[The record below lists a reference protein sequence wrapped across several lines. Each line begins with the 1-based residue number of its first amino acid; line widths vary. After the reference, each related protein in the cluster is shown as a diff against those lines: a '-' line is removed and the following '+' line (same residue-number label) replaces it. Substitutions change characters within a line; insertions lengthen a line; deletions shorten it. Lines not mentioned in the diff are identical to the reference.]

1 MANAPIINRP
11 RFRISRYSFL
21 TPPSQQNAAMGQ
33 GIDLNANAIRQNTA
47 AIQTINASL
56 ANIGGQIALL
66 NKTLVDISTQV
77 RGSALLD
84 QIREQEK
91 QKRERILAEQAVR
104 DNKES
109 GIERKVQSA
118 LAKPLQKVGQK
129 AQGVLAR
136 LGRFFTILLAGF
148 LGGQTLKFIGGLI
161 TGNKNALTEVRDT
174 LLKNLKFIIPIFLAL
189 TGTLGIITRSLVR
202 LGFRIA
208 GSAFRNLLMR
218 PISYLLRMSSL
229 AAGSLLNSARNRL
242 PGRTPAPPGPAPS
255 NQGRNPGRGGRQSTG
270 LGASIGGYIGLLLSD
285 RSPIYNPQTQM
296 GQAGQFIGSI
306 LPLVSQLVPQLRLA
320 RFGIQ
325 GLRAATI
332 MMGSTY
338 LSTQTG
344 GVVGDLIQNR
354 GNLAS
359 TTQLQ
364 LQEQQDN
371 LNINLIPTTTG
382 GSQETGAVGGNA
394 NDIPL
399 INTTNRDN
407 FYLMYSM
414 IQYNIQP
421 S

>member
-47 AIQTINASL
+47 AIQTINGSL

-118 LAKPLQKVGQK
+118 LAKPLQKIGQK

-161 TGNKNALTEVRDT
+161 TGNKNALIEVRDT
-174 LLKNLKFIIPIFLAL
+174 LLRNLKFIIPIFLTL

-218 PISYLLRMSSL
+218 PITYLLRMAG
-229 AAGSLLNSARNRL
+229 AAATSLLNGVRNTPL
-242 PGRTPAPPGPAPS
+242 PGRNQPGRTQPGG
-255 NQGRNPGRGGRQSTG
+255 NQGGRNQGGRNQGGRRSGGGGGGLFGGLLTAVLGSTLPGYQAQGG
-270 LGASIGGYIGLLLSD
+270 LGQIINSAIADPITGTIISAMIPGGLLVRTILGTAVATGQVGRVADIITGAGSD
-285 RSPIYNPQTQM
+285 
-296 GQAGQFIGSI
+296 
-306 LPLVSQLVPQLRLA
+306 
-320 RFGIQ
+320 
-325 GLRAATI
+325 AT
-332 MMGSTY
+332 
-338 LSTQTG
+338 
-344 GVVGDLIQNR
+344 N
-354 GNLAS
+354 
-359 TTQLQ
+359 TQLQ

-371 LNINLIPTTTG
+371 ININLIPTTTG
-382 GSQETGAVGGNA
+382 GSQEIGAVDGNA

-421 S
+421 A

>member
-47 AIQTINASL
+47 AIQTINGSL

-118 LAKPLQKVGQK
+118 LAKPLQKIGQK
-129 AQGVLAR
+129 AQGVLGR

-148 LGGQTLKFIGGLI
+148 LGGQALKFIGGLI
-161 TGNKNALTEVRDT
+161 TGNENALKEVRDT
-174 LLKNLKFIIPIFLAL
+174 LLRNLKFIIPIFLTL

-229 AAGSLLNSARNRL
+229 AAGNLLNNARNRL
-242 PGRTPAPPGPAPS
+242 PGPAGNNRPPGPAPT
-255 NQGRNPGRGGRQSTG
+255 NQGGNQGNTGRQRTG
-270 LGASIGGYIGLLLSD
+270 AASFFGYNLGAFASDNFSIYK
-285 RSPIYNPQTQM
+285 PQTEM
-296 GQAGQFIGSI
+296 GQAGQFVGGV
-306 LPLVSQLVPQLRLA
+306 LPIVASFIPGLRLA
-320 RFGIQ
+320 NL
-325 GLRAATI
+325 GLRATAAI
-332 MMGSTY
+332 TY
-338 LSTQTG
+338 GLMQGG
-344 GVVGDLIQNR
+344 GVVGDLIQNQ
-354 GNLAS
+354 GQLA
-359 TTQLQ
+359 TGTQLQ

-371 LNINLIPTTTG
+371 VNINLIPTTTG
-382 GSQETGAVGGNA
+382 GSQEIGAVDGNA

>member
-21 TPPSQQNAAMGQ
+21 TPPSQQNAAVGQ

-91 QKRERILAEQAVR
+91 QKRDRILAEQAVR
-104 DNKES
+104 DNKEG

-148 LGGQTLKFIGGLI
+148 LGGQALKFIGGLI
-161 TGNKNALTEVRDT
+161 TGNKNALMEVRDT
-174 LLKNLKFIIPIFLAL
+174 LLRNLKFIIPIFLAL

-242 PGRTPAPPGPAPS
+242 PGPAGNNRPPGPAPS
-255 NQGRNPGRGGRQSTG
+255 NQGRTQGNTGRQRTG
-270 LGASIGGYIGLLLSD
+270 AGSFFGYNLGAFASDNFSIYK
-285 RSPIYNPQTQM
+285 PQTEM
-296 GQAGQFIGSI
+296 GQAGQFIGGA
-306 LPLVSQLVPQLRLA
+306 LPIVASFIPGLRLA
-320 RFGIQ
+320 NL
-325 GLRAATI
+325 GLRATAAI
-332 MMGSTY
+332 TY
-338 LSTQTG
+338 GLMQG
-344 GVVGDLIQNR
+344 GGLVGDLIQTE

-359 TTQLQ
+359 TTQLR

-371 LNINLIPTTTG
+371 VNINLIPANTG
-382 GSQETGAVGGNA
+382 GSQEIGAVDGVA

-399 INTTNRDN
+399 FNTTNSDN

-421 S
+421 N

>member
-56 ANIGGQIALL
+56 SNIGGQIALL

-118 LAKPLQKVGQK
+118 LAKPLQKIGQK
-129 AQGVLAR
+129 AQGVLGR

-148 LGGQTLKFIGGLI
+148 LGGQALKFIGGLI
-161 TGNKNALTEVRDT
+161 TGNENALKEVRDT
-174 LLKNLKFIIPIFLAL
+174 LLRNLKFIIPIFLTL

-218 PISYLLRMSSL
+218 PISYLLRL
-229 AAGSLLNSARNRL
+229 AGAAATSLLNGVRNTPL
-242 PGRTPAPPGPAPS
+242 PGRNQPGRTQPGRTQPGG
-255 NQGRNPGRGGRQSTG
+255 NQGGRNPGRRSGGGGLFGAIITGVLGSTLPGYQAQGG
-270 LGASIGGYIGLLLSD
+270 LGQIINSAIADPITGTILSTMIPGGLLVRTILGTA
-285 RSPIYNPQTQM
+285 IAT
-296 GQAGQFIGSI
+296 GQAGRVADMITGAGSD
-306 LPLVSQLVPQLRLA
+306 
-320 RFGIQ
+320 
-325 GLRAATI
+325 AT
-332 MMGSTY
+332 
-338 LSTQTG
+338 
-344 GVVGDLIQNR
+344 N
-354 GNLAS
+354 
-359 TTQLQ
+359 TQLQ

-371 LNINLIPTTTG
+371 ININLIPTTTG
-382 GSQETGAVGGNA
+382 GSQEIGAVDGNA

>member
-1 MANAPIINRP
+1 MSNAPIINRP

-47 AIQTINASL
+47 AIQTINGSL

-118 LAKPLQKVGQK
+118 LAKPLQKIGQK

-161 TGNKNALTEVRDT
+161 TGNKNALIEVRDT
-174 LLKNLKFIIPIFLAL
+174 LLKNLKFIIPIFLTL

-218 PISYLLRMSSL
+218 PITYLLRL
-229 AAGSLLNSARNRL
+229 AGAAATSLLNGVRNTPL
-242 PGRTPAPPGPAPS
+242 PGRNQPGRNQPGRTQPGG
-255 NQGRNPGRGGRQSTG
+255 NQGGRRRRSGGGG
-270 LGASIGGYIGLLLSD
+270 LFGGLLTAVL
-285 RSPIYNPQTQM
+285 
-296 GQAGQFIGSI
+296 
-306 LPLVSQLVPQLRLA
+306 
-320 RFGIQ
+320 
-325 GLRAATI
+325 
-332 MMGSTY
+332 GSTLPGY
-338 LSTQTG
+338 QAQGSLGQIINQAVADPIMGTIISTMIPGGLLVRTILGTAVATG
-344 GVVGDLIQNR
+344 QVGKVADMITGAGSDATN
-354 GNLAS
+354 
-359 TTQLQ
+359 TQLQ

-371 LNINLIPTTTG
+371 ININLIPTTTG
-382 GSQETGAVGGNA
+382 GSQEIGAVDGNA

>member
-21 TPPSQQNAAMGQ
+21 TPPSQQNAAVGQ

-47 AIQTINASL
+47 AIQTINGSL

-91 QKRERILAEQAVR
+91 QKRERILAEKAVR

-118 LAKPLQKVGQK
+118 LAKPLQKIGQK

-161 TGNKNALTEVRDT
+161 TGNKNALIEVRDT

-218 PISYLLRMSSL
+218 PITYLLRMAG
-229 AAGSLLNSARNRL
+229 AAATSLLNGVRNTPL
-242 PGRTPAPPGPAPS
+242 PPGRTPPGRTPPGRTPPGRTPPRGGGMGGFLSGVLAYFAGESLYNLRLGNPNVGYQASTPLGQALDQLAPIGIGLAS
-255 NQGRNPGRGGRQSTG
+255 FFAQRNPLVAT
-270 LGASIGGYIGLLLSD
+270 ASIVGLALGG
-285 RSPIYNPQTQM
+285 
-296 GQAGQFIGSI
+296 
-306 LPLVSQLVPQLRLA
+306 
-320 RFGIQ
+320 
-325 GLRAATI
+325 
-332 MMGSTY
+332 
-338 LSTQTG
+338 G
-344 GVVGDLIQNR
+344 GKVGDLIQ
-354 GNLAS
+354 GQGQSA
-359 TTQLQ
+359 TQTQLQ

-371 LNINLIPTTTG
+371 VNINLIPTTTG
-382 GSQETGAVGGNA
+382 GSQEIGAVDGNA

-421 S
+421 A

>member
-47 AIQTINASL
+47 AIQTINGSL

-118 LAKPLQKVGQK
+118 LAKPLQKIGQK
-129 AQGVLAR
+129 AQGVLGR

-148 LGGQTLKFIGGLI
+148 LGGQALKFIGGLI
-161 TGNKNALTEVRDT
+161 TGNENALKEVRDT
-174 LLKNLKFIIPIFLAL
+174 LLRNLKFIIPIFLTL

-218 PISYLLRMSSL
+218 PISYLLRMSSI
-229 AAGSLLNSARNRL
+229 AAGNLLNNARNRL
-242 PGRTPAPPGPAPS
+242 PGPAGNNRPPGPAPG
-255 NQGRNPGRGGRQSTG
+255 NQGRTQGNTSRQRTG
-270 LGASIGGYIGLLLSD
+270 AGSFFGYNLGAFASDNFSIYK
-285 RSPIYNPQTQM
+285 PQTEM
-296 GQAGQFIGSI
+296 GQAGQFIGGV
-306 LPLVSQLVPQLRLA
+306 LPIVASFIPGLRLA
-320 RFGIQ
+320 NL
-325 GLRAATI
+325 GLRATAAI
-332 MMGSTY
+332 TY
-338 LSTQTG
+338 GLMQGG
-344 GVVGDLIQNR
+344 GVVGDLIQNQ
-354 GNLAS
+354 GQLA
-359 TTQLQ
+359 TGTQLQ

-382 GSQETGAVGGNA
+382 GSQEIGAVDGNA

>member
-47 AIQTINASL
+47 AIQTINGSL

-118 LAKPLQKVGQK
+118 LAKPLQKIGQK
-129 AQGVLAR
+129 AQGVLGR

-161 TGNKNALTEVRDT
+161 TGNENALKEVRDT
-174 LLKNLKFIIPIFLAL
+174 LLRNLKFIIPIFLTL

-218 PISYLLRMSSL
+218 PISYLLRMAG
-229 AAGSLLNSARNRL
+229 AAATSLLNGVRNTPL
-242 PGRTPAPPGPAPS
+242 PGRNQPGRTQPGG
-255 NQGRNPGRGGRQSTG
+255 NQGGRNQGGRNQGGRRSGGGGGGLFGGLLTAVLGSTLPGYQAQGG
-270 LGASIGGYIGLLLSD
+270 LGQIINSAIADPITGTIISAMIPGGLLVRTILGTAVATGQVGRVADIITGAGSD
-285 RSPIYNPQTQM
+285 
-296 GQAGQFIGSI
+296 
-306 LPLVSQLVPQLRLA
+306 
-320 RFGIQ
+320 
-325 GLRAATI
+325 AT
-332 MMGSTY
+332 
-338 LSTQTG
+338 
-344 GVVGDLIQNR
+344 N
-354 GNLAS
+354 
-359 TTQLQ
+359 TQLQ

-371 LNINLIPTTTG
+371 ININLIPTTTG
-382 GSQETGAVGGNA
+382 GSQEIGAVDGNA

>member
-21 TPPSQQNAAMGQ
+21 TPPSQQNAAVGQ

-56 ANIGGQIALL
+56 ANIGGQIVLL

-118 LAKPLQKVGQK
+118 LAKPLQKIGQK
-129 AQGVLAR
+129 AQGVLQR
-136 LGRFFTILLAGF
+136 LGSFFTILLAGF

-161 TGNKNALTEVRDT
+161 TGNKNALIEVRDT

-218 PISYLLRMSSL
+218 PI
-229 AAGSLLNSARNRL
+229 
-242 PGRTPAPPGPAPS
+242 
-255 NQGRNPGRGGRQSTG
+255 
-270 LGASIGGYIGLLLSD
+270 
-285 RSPIYNPQTQM
+285 
-296 GQAGQFIGSI
+296 
-306 LPLVSQLVPQLRLA
+306 
-320 RFGIQ
+320 
-325 GLRAATI
+325 
-332 MMGSTY
+332 TY
-338 LSTQTG
+338 LS
-344 GVVGDLIQNR
+344 LIH
-354 GNLAS
+354 
-359 TTQLQ
+359 
-364 LQEQQDN
+364 
-371 LNINLIPTTTG
+371 I
-382 GSQETGAVGGNA
+382 
-394 NDIPL
+394 
-399 INTTNRDN
+399 
-407 FYLMYSM
+407 
-414 IQYNIQP
+414 
-421 S
+421 

>member
-47 AIQTINASL
+47 AIQTINGSL

-118 LAKPLQKVGQK
+118 LAKPLQKIGQK
-129 AQGVLAR
+129 AQGVLGR

-218 PISYLLRMSSL
+218 PISYLLRMAGV
-229 AAGSLLNSARNRL
+229 AATNLLNGVRNTPL
-242 PGRTPAPPGPAPS
+242 PPGRTPPGRTPPGRTPPGRTPPRGGGMGGFFSGVLAYLAGESLYNLRLGNPNVGYQASTPLGQALDQLAPIGIGLAS
-255 NQGRNPGRGGRQSTG
+255 FFAQRNPLVAT
-270 LGASIGGYIGLLLSD
+270 ASIVGLALGG
-285 RSPIYNPQTQM
+285 
-296 GQAGQFIGSI
+296 
-306 LPLVSQLVPQLRLA
+306 
-320 RFGIQ
+320 
-325 GLRAATI
+325 
-332 MMGSTY
+332 
-338 LSTQTG
+338 G
-344 GVVGDLIQNR
+344 GKVGDLIQ
-354 GNLAS
+354 GEGQAA
-359 TTQLQ
+359 TQTQLQ

-371 LNINLIPTTTG
+371 LNINLIPATTG
-382 GSQETGAVGGNA
+382 GSQEIGAVDGNA

>member
-47 AIQTINASL
+47 AIQTINGSL

-118 LAKPLQKVGQK
+118 LAKPLQKIGQK
-129 AQGVLAR
+129 AQGVLGR

-161 TGNKNALTEVRDT
+161 TGNENALKEVRDT
-174 LLKNLKFIIPIFLAL
+174 LLRNLKFIIPIFLTL

-218 PISYLLRMSSL
+218 PISYLLRMAG
-229 AAGSLLNSARNRL
+229 AAATSLLNGVRNTPL
-242 PGRTPAPPGPAPS
+242 PGRNQPGRTQPGG
-255 NQGRNPGRGGRQSTG
+255 NQGGRNQGGRNQGGRRSGGGGGGLFGGLLTAVLGSTLPGYQAQGG
-270 LGASIGGYIGLLLSD
+270 LGQIINSAIADPITGTIISAMIPGGLLVRTILGTAVATGQVGRVADIITGAGSD
-285 RSPIYNPQTQM
+285 
-296 GQAGQFIGSI
+296 
-306 LPLVSQLVPQLRLA
+306 
-320 RFGIQ
+320 
-325 GLRAATI
+325 AT
-332 MMGSTY
+332 
-338 LSTQTG
+338 
-344 GVVGDLIQNR
+344 N
-354 GNLAS
+354 
-359 TTQLQ
+359 TQLQ

-371 LNINLIPTTTG
+371 ININLIPTTTG
-382 GSQETGAVGGNA
+382 GSQEIGAVDGNA

-421 S
+421 A

>member
-47 AIQTINASL
+47 AIQTINGSL

-91 QKRERILAEQAVR
+91 QKRDRILAEQAVR
-104 DNKES
+104 DNKEG

-148 LGGQTLKFIGGLI
+148 LGGQALKFIGGLI

-174 LLKNLKFIIPIFLAL
+174 LLRNLKFIIPIFLAL

-242 PGRTPAPPGPAPS
+242 PGRIPAPPGGAPS
-255 NQGRNPGRGGRQSTG
+255 NQGRNPGRGGRVRTGAGSFFGYNLGLIGSEVAPIYRPQTDSGFVGQLLGGLVPFAATALFPPLRALKLGTLGSIG
-270 LGASIGGYIGLLLSD
+270 LGYV
-285 RSPIYNPQTQM
+285 
-296 GQAGQFIGSI
+296 
-306 LPLVSQLVPQLRLA
+306 VSQA
-320 RFGIQ
+320 
-325 GLRAATI
+325 
-332 MMGSTY
+332 
-338 LSTQTG
+338 G
-344 GVVGDLIQNR
+344 GVVGDLIQTQ

-371 LNINLIPTTTG
+371 VNINLIPANTG
-382 GSQETGAVGGNA
+382 GSQEIGAVDGVA

-399 INTTNRDN
+399 FNTTNSDN

-421 S
+421 N

>member
-21 TPPSQQNAAMGQ
+21 TPPSQQNAAVGQ

-47 AIQTINASL
+47 AIQTINGSL

-118 LAKPLQKVGQK
+118 LAKPLQKIGQK
-129 AQGVLAR
+129 AQGVLGR

-161 TGNKNALTEVRDT
+161 TGNENALKEVRDT
-174 LLKNLKFIIPIFLAL
+174 LLRNLKFIIPIFLTL

-218 PISYLLRMSSL
+218 PITYLLRL
-229 AAGSLLNSARNRL
+229 AGAAATSLLNGVRNTPL
-242 PGRTPAPPGPAPS
+242 PGRNQPGRNQPGRTQPGG
-255 NQGRNPGRGGRQSTG
+255 NQGGRRRSGGGGLFGGLLTTVLGSTLPGYEAQGSLGQIINQAVADPITGTIISMMIPGGLLVRTIFGTAISTG
-270 LGASIGGYIGLLLSD
+270 QVGRVADMITGAGSD
-285 RSPIYNPQTQM
+285 
-296 GQAGQFIGSI
+296 
-306 LPLVSQLVPQLRLA
+306 
-320 RFGIQ
+320 
-325 GLRAATI
+325 AT
-332 MMGSTY
+332 
-338 LSTQTG
+338 
-344 GVVGDLIQNR
+344 N
-354 GNLAS
+354 
-359 TTQLQ
+359 TQLQ

-371 LNINLIPTTTG
+371 ININLIPTTTG
-382 GSQETGAVGGNA
+382 GSQEIGAVDGNA

>member
-21 TPPSQQNAAMGQ
+21 TPPSQQNAAVGQ

-47 AIQTINASL
+47 AIQTINGSL

-118 LAKPLQKVGQK
+118 LAKPLQKIGQK

-161 TGNKNALTEVRDT
+161 TGNKNALIEVRDT
-174 LLKNLKFIIPIFLAL
+174 LLKNLKFIIPIFLTL

-218 PISYLLRMSSL
+218 PITYLLRL
-229 AAGSLLNSARNRL
+229 AGAAATSLLNGVRNTPL
-242 PGRTPAPPGPAPS
+242 PGR
-255 NQGRNPGRGGRQSTG
+255 NQGGRNQGGRNQGGRRSGGGGLFGGLLTAVLGSTLPGYQAQGG
-270 LGASIGGYIGLLLSD
+270 LGQIINQAVADPITGTLISFLIPGGNVVRTIIG
-285 RSPIYNPQTQM
+285 TAVAT
-296 GQAGQFIGSI
+296 GQAGRVADIITGAGSD
-306 LPLVSQLVPQLRLA
+306 
-320 RFGIQ
+320 
-325 GLRAATI
+325 AT
-332 MMGSTY
+332 
-338 LSTQTG
+338 
-344 GVVGDLIQNR
+344 N
-354 GNLAS
+354 
-359 TTQLQ
+359 TQLE

-371 LNINLIPTTTG
+371 VNINLIPTTTG
-382 GSQETGAVGGNA
+382 GSQEIGAVDGNA

-421 S
+421 A

>member
-47 AIQTINASL
+47 AIQTINGSL

-148 LGGQTLKFIGGLI
+148 LGGQALKFIGGLI

-174 LLKNLKFIIPIFLAL
+174 LLRNLKFIIPIFLAL

-242 PGRTPAPPGPAPS
+242 PGRTPAPPGPAP
-255 NQGRNPGRGGRQSTG
+255 NNRGRTQGNTGRQRTG
-270 LGASIGGYIGLLLSD
+270 AASFFGYNLGALASNNLS
-285 RSPIYNPQTQM
+285 IYNPQTEM
-296 GQAGQFIGSI
+296 GSAGQFIGGAALPI
-306 LPLVSQLVPQLRLA
+306 LGALFPKFRLA
-320 RFGIQ
+320 NM
-325 GLRAATI
+325 GLRATALI
-332 MMGSTY
+332 TY
-338 LSTQTG
+338 GLMQG
-344 GVVGDLIQNR
+344 GGLVGDLIQTQ

-371 LNINLIPTTTG
+371 VNINLIPANSG
-382 GSQETGAVGGNA
+382 GSQEIGVVDGVA

-399 INTTNRDN
+399 FNTTNSDN

-421 S
+421 N

>member
-56 ANIGGQIALL
+56 SNIGGQILLL

-148 LGGQTLKFIGGLI
+148 LGGQALKFIGGLI

-218 PISYLLRMSSL
+218 PISFLLRMSSL
-229 AAGSLLNSARNRL
+229 AAGSLLNSVRNRL

-255 NQGRNPGRGGRQSTG
+255 NQGRNPGRGGRLRTG
-270 LGASIGGYIGLLLSD
+270 LGSFFGYNLGALASNNFS
-285 RSPIYNPQTQM
+285 IYNPQTEM
-296 GQAGQFIGSI
+296 GSAGQFIGGAALPI
-306 LPLVSQLVPQLRLA
+306 LGALFPKFRLA
-320 RFGIQ
+320 NM
-325 GLRAATI
+325 GLRATAAI
-332 MMGSTY
+332 TY
-338 LSTQTG
+338 GLMQG
-344 GVVGDLIQNR
+344 GGLVGDLIQTQ

-371 LNINLIPTTTG
+371 VNINLIPANTG
-382 GSQETGAVGGNA
+382 GSQEIGVVDGVA

-399 INTTNRDN
+399 FNTTNSDN

-421 S
+421 N

>member
-21 TPPSQQNAAMGQ
+21 TPPSQQNAAVGQ

-47 AIQTINASL
+47 AIQTINGSL

-118 LAKPLQKVGQK
+118 LAKPLQKIGQK
-129 AQGVLAR
+129 AQGVLGR

-148 LGGQTLKFIGGLI
+148 LGGQALKFIGGLI
-161 TGNKNALTEVRDT
+161 TGNENALKEVRDT
-174 LLKNLKFIIPIFLAL
+174 LLRNLKFIIPIFLTL

-229 AAGSLLNSARNRL
+229 AAGNLLNNARNN
-242 PGRTPAPPGPAPS
+242 S
-255 NQGRNPGRGGRQSTG
+255 
-270 LGASIGGYIGLLLSD
+270 
-285 RSPIYNPQTQM
+285 
-296 GQAGQFIGSI
+296 
-306 LPLVSQLVPQLRLA
+306 
-320 RFGIQ
+320 
-325 GLRAATI
+325 
-332 MMGSTY
+332 
-338 LSTQTG
+338 
-344 GVVGDLIQNR
+344 LI
-354 GNLAS
+354 
-359 TTQLQ
+359 
-364 LQEQQDN
+364 
-371 LNINLIPTTTG
+371 
-382 GSQETGAVGGNA
+382 
-394 NDIPL
+394 
-399 INTTNRDN
+399 
-407 FYLMYSM
+407 
-414 IQYNIQP
+414 
-421 S
+421 

>member
-21 TPPSQQNAAMGQ
+21 TPPSQQNAAVGQ

-56 ANIGGQIALL
+56 ANIGGQIVLL

-118 LAKPLQKVGQK
+118 LAKPLQKIGQK
-129 AQGVLAR
+129 AQGVLGR

-148 LGGQTLKFIGGLI
+148 LGGQALKFIGGLI
-161 TGNKNALTEVRDT
+161 TGNENALKEVRDT
-174 LLKNLKFIIPIFLAL
+174 LLRNLKFIIPIFLTL

-229 AAGSLLNSARNRL
+229 AAGNLLNNARNRL
-242 PGRTPAPPGPAPS
+242 PGPAGNRPPGPAPS

-270 LGASIGGYIGLLLSD
+270 IASLIGGYVGLLFSD
-285 RSPIYNPQTQM
+285 TNPIYTPQTD
-296 GQAGQFIGSI
+296 IGSSGA
-306 LPLVSQLVPQLRLA
+306 VYWRHLA
-320 RFGIQ
+320 YTCFFHSRTKICKY
-325 GLRAATI
+325 
-332 MMGSTY
+332 GSSWFNY
-338 LSTQTG
+338 HG
-344 GVVGDLIQNR
+344 C
-354 GNLAS
+354 
-359 TTQLQ
+359 
-364 LQEQQDN
+364 
-371 LNINLIPTTTG
+371 INL
-382 GSQETGAVGGNA
+382 SS
-394 NDIPL
+394 
-399 INTTNRDN
+399 NTSWW
-407 FYLMYSM
+407 YCW
-414 IQYNIQP
+414 
-421 S
+421 

>member
-47 AIQTINASL
+47 AIQTINGSL

-118 LAKPLQKVGQK
+118 LAKPLQKIGQK
-129 AQGVLAR
+129 AQGVLGR

-148 LGGQTLKFIGGLI
+148 LGGQALKFIGGLI

-174 LLKNLKFIIPIFLAL
+174 LLRNLKFIIPIFLTL

-218 PISYLLRMSSL
+218 PIAYLLRVSSL
-229 AAGSLLNSARNRL
+229 AAGSLLNSVRNRL
-242 PGRTPAPPGPAPS
+242 PGRTPAPPGPASS

-270 LGASIGGYIGLLLSD
+270 IGALIGGYVGLLLSD
-285 RSPIYNPQTQM
+285 RSPLYNPQTEM
-296 GQAGQFIGSI
+296 GQAGQFIGGI
-306 LPLVSQLVPQLRLA
+306 LPYLTQLVPQLRMA
-320 RFGIQ
+320 RFGIK
-325 GLRAATI
+325 GLRAFTYMA
-332 MMGSTY
+332 GLTY
-338 LSTQTG
+338 LSTQSG

-354 GNLAS
+354 GNLA
-359 TTQLQ
+359 TGTQLQ

-371 LNINLIPTTTG
+371 VNINLIPANTG
-382 GSQETGAVGGNA
+382 GSQEIGVVDGVA

-399 INTTNRDN
+399 FNTTNSDN

>member
-47 AIQTINASL
+47 AIQTINGSL

-118 LAKPLQKVGQK
+118 LAKPLQKIGQK

-161 TGNKNALTEVRDT
+161 TGNKNALIEVRDT
-174 LLKNLKFIIPIFLAL
+174 LLRNLKFIIPIFLTL

-218 PISYLLRMSSL
+218 PITYLLRMAG
-229 AAGSLLNSARNRL
+229 AAATSLLNGVRNTPL
-242 PGRTPAPPGPAPS
+242 PGRNQPGRNQPGRNQPGRTQPGG
-255 NQGRNPGRGGRQSTG
+255 NQGGRRSGGGGGGLFGGLLTAVLGSTLPGYQAQGG
-270 LGASIGGYIGLLLSD
+270 LGQIINSAIADPITGTIISSMIPGGLLVRTILGTAVATGQVGRVADIITGAGSD
-285 RSPIYNPQTQM
+285 
-296 GQAGQFIGSI
+296 
-306 LPLVSQLVPQLRLA
+306 
-320 RFGIQ
+320 
-325 GLRAATI
+325 AT
-332 MMGSTY
+332 
-338 LSTQTG
+338 
-344 GVVGDLIQNR
+344 N
-354 GNLAS
+354 
-359 TTQLQ
+359 TQLQ

-371 LNINLIPTTTG
+371 ININLIPTTTG
-382 GSQETGAVGGNA
+382 GSQEIGAVDGNA

-421 S
+421 A

>member
-47 AIQTINASL
+47 AIQTINGSL

-118 LAKPLQKVGQK
+118 LAKPLQKIGQK
-129 AQGVLAR
+129 AQGVLGR

-148 LGGQTLKFIGGLI
+148 LGGQALKFIGGLI
-161 TGNKNALTEVRDT
+161 TGNENALKEVRDT
-174 LLKNLKFIIPIFLAL
+174 LLRNLKFIIPIFLTL

-218 PISYLLRMSSL
+218 PISYLLRL
-229 AAGSLLNSARNRL
+229 AGAAATSLLNGVRNTPL
-242 PGRTPAPPGPAPS
+242 PGRNQPGRTQPGRTQPGG
-255 NQGRNPGRGGRQSTG
+255 NQGGRNPGRRSGGGGLFGAIITGVLGSTLPGYQAQGG
-270 LGASIGGYIGLLLSD
+270 LGQIINSAIADPITGTILSTMIPGGLLVRTILGTA
-285 RSPIYNPQTQM
+285 IAT
-296 GQAGQFIGSI
+296 GQAGRVADMITGAGSD
-306 LPLVSQLVPQLRLA
+306 
-320 RFGIQ
+320 
-325 GLRAATI
+325 AT
-332 MMGSTY
+332 
-338 LSTQTG
+338 
-344 GVVGDLIQNR
+344 N
-354 GNLAS
+354 
-359 TTQLQ
+359 TQLQ

-371 LNINLIPTTTG
+371 ININLIPTTTG
-382 GSQETGAVGGNA
+382 GSQEIGAVDGNA

>member
-47 AIQTINASL
+47 AIQTINGSL

-118 LAKPLQKVGQK
+118 LAKPLQKIGQK

-174 LLKNLKFIIPIFLAL
+174 LLKNLKFIIPIFLTL

-218 PISYLLRMSSL
+218 PITYLLRMAG
-229 AAGSLLNSARNRL
+229 AAATSLLNGVRNTPL
-242 PGRTPAPPGPAPS
+242 PPGRTPPGRTPPGRTPPGRTPPRGGGMGGFFSGILAYFAGESLYNLRLQNPNVGYQAS
-255 NQGRNPGRGGRQSTG
+255 TPFGQALDQLTPIGIGLASFFARRNPLVAT
-270 LGASIGGYIGLLLSD
+270 ASIVGLALGG
-285 RSPIYNPQTQM
+285 
-296 GQAGQFIGSI
+296 
-306 LPLVSQLVPQLRLA
+306 
-320 RFGIQ
+320 
-325 GLRAATI
+325 
-332 MMGSTY
+332 
-338 LSTQTG
+338 G
-344 GVVGDLIQNR
+344 GKVGDLIQ
-354 GNLAS
+354 GQGQSA
-359 TTQLQ
+359 TQTQLQ

-371 LNINLIPTTTG
+371 LNINLIPATTG
-382 GSQETGAVGGNA
+382 GSQEIGVVDGVA

-399 INTTNRDN
+399 FNTTNSDN

>member
-47 AIQTINASL
+47 AIQTINGSL

-118 LAKPLQKVGQK
+118 LAKPLQKIGQK
-129 AQGVLAR
+129 AQGVLGR

-161 TGNKNALTEVRDT
+161 TGNENALKEVRDT
-174 LLKNLKFIIPIFLAL
+174 LLRNLKFIIPIFLTL

-218 PISYLLRMSSL
+218 PITYLLRL
-229 AAGSLLNSARNRL
+229 AGAAATSLLNGVRNTPL
-242 PGRTPAPPGPAPS
+242 PGRNQPGRNQPGRTQPGG
-255 NQGRNPGRGGRQSTG
+255 NQGGRRRSGGGG
-270 LGASIGGYIGLLLSD
+270 LFGGLLTAVL
-285 RSPIYNPQTQM
+285 
-296 GQAGQFIGSI
+296 
-306 LPLVSQLVPQLRLA
+306 
-320 RFGIQ
+320 
-325 GLRAATI
+325 
-332 MMGSTY
+332 GSTLPGY
-338 LSTQTG
+338 QAQGSLGQIINQAVADPITGTIISTMIPGGLLVRTILGTAVATG
-344 GVVGDLIQNR
+344 QVGRVADMITGAGSDATN
-354 GNLAS
+354 
-359 TTQLQ
+359 TQLQ

-371 LNINLIPTTTG
+371 ININLIPTTTG
-382 GSQETGAVGGNA
+382 GSQEIGAVDGNA

-407 FYLMYSM
+407 FYLLYSM

>member
-56 ANIGGQIALL
+56 SNIGGQILLL

-91 QKRERILAEQAVR
+91 QKRDRILAEQAVR
-104 DNKES
+104 DNKEG

-255 NQGRNPGRGGRQSTG
+255 NQGRNPGRGGRVRTG
-270 LGASIGGYIGLLLSD
+270 AASFFGYNLGALASNNFS
-285 RSPIYNPQTQM
+285 IYNPQTEM
-296 GQAGQFIGSI
+296 GSAGQFIGGA
-306 LPLVSQLVPQLRLA
+306 LPIIAGGLGTIFPQLRIPSL
-320 RFGIQ
+320 
-325 GLRAATI
+325 GLRATAAI
-332 MMGSTY
+332 TY
-338 LSTQTG
+338 GLMQSG
-344 GVVGDLIQNR
+344 GLVGDLIQTQ

-359 TTQLQ
+359 ATQLQ

-371 LNINLIPTTTG
+371 VNINLIPANTG
-382 GSQETGAVGGNA
+382 GSQEIGAVDGVA

-399 INTTNRDN
+399 FNTTNSDN

-421 S
+421 A

>member
-118 LAKPLQKVGQK
+118 LAKPLQKIGQK

-161 TGNKNALTEVRDT
+161 TGNKNALIEVRDT
-174 LLKNLKFIIPIFLAL
+174 LLKNLKFIIPIFLTL

-218 PISYLLRMSSL
+218 PITYLLRL
-229 AAGSLLNSARNRL
+229 AGAAATSLLNGVRNTPL
-242 PGRTPAPPGPAPS
+242 PGR
-255 NQGRNPGRGGRQSTG
+255 NQGGRNQGGRNQGGRRSGGGGLFGGLLTAVLGSTLPGYQAQGG
-270 LGASIGGYIGLLLSD
+270 LGQIINQAVADPITGTLISFLIPGGNVVRTIIG
-285 RSPIYNPQTQM
+285 TAVAT
-296 GQAGQFIGSI
+296 GQAGRVADIITGAGSD
-306 LPLVSQLVPQLRLA
+306 
-320 RFGIQ
+320 
-325 GLRAATI
+325 AT
-332 MMGSTY
+332 
-338 LSTQTG
+338 
-344 GVVGDLIQNR
+344 N
-354 GNLAS
+354 
-359 TTQLQ
+359 TQLE

-371 LNINLIPTTTG
+371 VNINLIPTTTG
-382 GSQETGAVGGNA
+382 GSQEIGAVDGNA

-421 S
+421 A

>member
-47 AIQTINASL
+47 AIQTINGSL

-118 LAKPLQKVGQK
+118 LAKPLQKIGQK

-174 LLKNLKFIIPIFLAL
+174 LLKNLKFIIPIFLTL

-218 PISYLLRMSSL
+218 PITYLLRMAG
-229 AAGSLLNSARNRL
+229 AAATSLLNGVRNTPL
-242 PGRTPAPPGPAPS
+242 PGR
-255 NQGRNPGRGGRQSTG
+255 NQGGRNQGGRNQGGRNQGGRNQGGRRSGGGGLFGGLITAVLGSTLPGYQAQGG
-270 LGASIGGYIGLLLSD
+270 LGQIINQAVADPITGTLISFLIPGGNVVRTILGTAVATGQVGRVADIITGAGSD
-285 RSPIYNPQTQM
+285 
-296 GQAGQFIGSI
+296 
-306 LPLVSQLVPQLRLA
+306 
-320 RFGIQ
+320 
-325 GLRAATI
+325 AT
-332 MMGSTY
+332 
-338 LSTQTG
+338 
-344 GVVGDLIQNR
+344 N
-354 GNLAS
+354 
-359 TTQLQ
+359 TQLQ

-371 LNINLIPTTTG
+371 VNINLIPTTTG
-382 GSQETGAVGGNA
+382 GSQEIGAVDGNA

-421 S
+421 A

>member
-1 MANAPIINRP
+1 MSNAPIINRP

-47 AIQTINASL
+47 AIQTINGSL

-118 LAKPLQKVGQK
+118 LAKPLQKIGQK

-161 TGNKNALTEVRDT
+161 TGNKNALIEVRDT
-174 LLKNLKFIIPIFLAL
+174 LLKNLKFIIPIFLTL

-218 PISYLLRMSSL
+218 PITYLLRMAG
-229 AAGSLLNSARNRL
+229 AAATSLLNGVRNTPL
-242 PGRTPAPPGPAPS
+242 PGRNQPGRNQPGRTQPGG
-255 NQGRNPGRGGRQSTG
+255 NQGGRRRRSGGGG
-270 LGASIGGYIGLLLSD
+270 LFGGLLTAVL
-285 RSPIYNPQTQM
+285 
-296 GQAGQFIGSI
+296 
-306 LPLVSQLVPQLRLA
+306 
-320 RFGIQ
+320 
-325 GLRAATI
+325 
-332 MMGSTY
+332 GSTLPGY
-338 LSTQTG
+338 QAQGSLGQIINQAVADPIMGTIISTMIPGGLLVRTILGTAVATG
-344 GVVGDLIQNR
+344 QVGKVADMITGAGSDATN
-354 GNLAS
+354 
-359 TTQLQ
+359 TQLQ

-371 LNINLIPTTTG
+371 ININLIPTTTG
-382 GSQETGAVGGNA
+382 GSQEIGAVDGNA

>member
-47 AIQTINASL
+47 AIQTINGSL

-118 LAKPLQKVGQK
+118 LAKPLQKIGQK
-129 AQGVLAR
+129 AQGVLGR

-148 LGGQTLKFIGGLI
+148 LGGQALKFIGGLI
-161 TGNKNALTEVRDT
+161 TGNENALKEVRDT
-174 LLKNLKFIIPIFLAL
+174 LLRNLKFIIPIFLTL

-229 AAGSLLNSARNRL
+229 AAGNLLNNARNRL
-242 PGRTPAPPGPAPS
+242 PGPAGNNRPPGPAPG
-255 NQGRNPGRGGRQSTG
+255 NQGRTQGNTSRQRTG
-270 LGASIGGYIGLLLSD
+270 AGSFFGYNLGAFASDNFSIYK
-285 RSPIYNPQTQM
+285 PQTEM
-296 GQAGQFIGSI
+296 GQAGQFVGGV
-306 LPLVSQLVPQLRLA
+306 LPIVASFIPGLRLA
-320 RFGIQ
+320 NL
-325 GLRAATI
+325 GLRATAAI
-332 MMGSTY
+332 TY
-338 LSTQTG
+338 GLMQGG
-344 GVVGDLIQNR
+344 GVVGDLIQNQ
-354 GNLAS
+354 GQLA
-359 TTQLQ
+359 TGTQLQ

-371 LNINLIPTTTG
+371 VNINLIPTTTG
-382 GSQETGAVGGNA
+382 GSQEIGAVDGNA

>member
-218 PISYLLRMSSL
+218 PITYLLRMAG
-229 AAGSLLNSARNRL
+229 AAATSLLNGVRNTPL
-242 PGRTPAPPGPAPS
+242 PPGRTPPGRTPPGRTPPGRTPPRGGGMGGFLSGVLAYFAGESLYNLRLGNPNVGYQASTPLGQALDQLAPIGIGLAS
-255 NQGRNPGRGGRQSTG
+255 FFAQRNPLVAT
-270 LGASIGGYIGLLLSD
+270 ASIVGLALGG
-285 RSPIYNPQTQM
+285 
-296 GQAGQFIGSI
+296 
-306 LPLVSQLVPQLRLA
+306 
-320 RFGIQ
+320 
-325 GLRAATI
+325 
-332 MMGSTY
+332 
-338 LSTQTG
+338 G
-344 GVVGDLIQNR
+344 GKVGDLIQ
-354 GNLAS
+354 GQGQSA
-359 TTQLQ
+359 TQTQLQ

-371 LNINLIPTTTG
+371 LNINLIPATTG
-382 GSQETGAVGGNA
+382 GSQEIGAVDGNA

-421 S
+421 A

>member
-47 AIQTINASL
+47 AIQTINGSL

-118 LAKPLQKVGQK
+118 LAKPLQKIGQK
-129 AQGVLAR
+129 AQGVLGR

-148 LGGQTLKFIGGLI
+148 LGGQALKFIGGLI
-161 TGNKNALTEVRDT
+161 TGNENALKEVRDT
-174 LLKNLKFIIPIFLAL
+174 LLRNLKFIIPIFLTL

-218 PISYLLRMSSL
+218 PISYLLRL
-229 AAGSLLNSARNRL
+229 AGAAATSLLNGVRNTPL
-242 PGRTPAPPGPAPS
+242 PGRNQPGRTQPGG
-255 NQGRNPGRGGRQSTG
+255 NQGGRNPGRRSGGGGLFGAIITGVLGSTLPGYQAQGG
-270 LGASIGGYIGLLLSD
+270 LGQIINSAIADPITGTILSTMIPGGLLVRTILGTA
-285 RSPIYNPQTQM
+285 IAT
-296 GQAGQFIGSI
+296 GQAGRVADMITGAGSD
-306 LPLVSQLVPQLRLA
+306 
-320 RFGIQ
+320 
-325 GLRAATI
+325 AT
-332 MMGSTY
+332 
-338 LSTQTG
+338 
-344 GVVGDLIQNR
+344 N
-354 GNLAS
+354 
-359 TTQLQ
+359 TQLQ

-371 LNINLIPTTTG
+371 ININLIPTTTG
-382 GSQETGAVGGNA
+382 GSQEIGAVDGNA

>member
-11 RFRISRYSFL
+11 KFRISRYSFL

-56 ANIGGQIALL
+56 SNIGGQILLL

-118 LAKPLQKVGQK
+118 LAKPLQKIGQK
-129 AQGVLAR
+129 AQGVLGR

-270 LGASIGGYIGLLLSD
+270 LGATIGGFVGLLLSD
-285 RSPIYNPQTQM
+285 RSPIYNPQTEL
-296 GQAGQFIGSI
+296 GQAGQFIGGA
-306 LPLVSQLVPQLRLA
+306 LPIVASFIPGLRLA
-320 RFGIQ
+320 NL
-325 GLRAATI
+325 GLRATAAI
-332 MMGSTY
+332 TY
-338 LSTQTG
+338 GLMQG
-344 GVVGDLIQNR
+344 GGLVGDLIQTE

-371 LNINLIPTTTG
+371 VNINLIPANSG
-382 GSQETGAVGGNA
+382 GSQEIGVVDGVA

-399 INTTNRDN
+399 FNTTNSDN

>member
-47 AIQTINASL
+47 AIQTINGSL

-118 LAKPLQKVGQK
+118 LAKPLQKIGQK
-129 AQGVLAR
+129 AQGVLGR

-161 TGNKNALTEVRDT
+161 TGNENALKEVRDT
-174 LLKNLKFIIPIFLAL
+174 LLRNLKFIIPIFLTL

-218 PISYLLRMSSL
+218 PITYLLRMAG
-229 AAGSLLNSARNRL
+229 AAATSLLNGVRNTPL
-242 PGRTPAPPGPAPS
+242 PGRNQPGRTQPGG
-255 NQGRNPGRGGRQSTG
+255 NQGGRNQGGRNQGGRRSGGGGGGLFGGLLTAVLGSTLPGYQAQGG
-270 LGASIGGYIGLLLSD
+270 LGQIINSAIADPITGTIISAMIPGGLLVRTILGTAVATGQVGRVADIITGAGSD
-285 RSPIYNPQTQM
+285 
-296 GQAGQFIGSI
+296 
-306 LPLVSQLVPQLRLA
+306 
-320 RFGIQ
+320 
-325 GLRAATI
+325 AT
-332 MMGSTY
+332 
-338 LSTQTG
+338 
-344 GVVGDLIQNR
+344 N
-354 GNLAS
+354 
-359 TTQLQ
+359 TQLQ

-371 LNINLIPTTTG
+371 ININLIPTTTG
-382 GSQETGAVGGNA
+382 GSQEIGAVDGNA

-421 S
+421 A

>member
-56 ANIGGQIALL
+56 SNIGGQIALL

-255 NQGRNPGRGGRQSTG
+255 NQGRNQGNTGRQRTG
-270 LGASIGGYIGLLLSD
+270 AASFFGYNLGALASNNFS
-285 RSPIYNPQTQM
+285 IYNPQTEM
-296 GQAGQFIGSI
+296 GSAGQFIGGTALPI
-306 LPLVSQLVPQLRLA
+306 LGALFPKLRIANL
-320 RFGIQ
+320 
-325 GLRAATI
+325 GLRASALI
-332 MMGSTY
+332 TY
-338 LSTQTG
+338 GLMQGG
-344 GVVGDLIQNR
+344 GVVGDLIQTQ

-359 TTQLQ
+359 TTQLR

-371 LNINLIPTTTG
+371 VNINLIPANTG
-382 GSQETGAVGGNA
+382 GSQEIGAVDGVA

-399 INTTNRDN
+399 FNTTNSDN

-421 S
+421 N

>member
-47 AIQTINASL
+47 AIQTINGSL

-118 LAKPLQKVGQK
+118 LAKPLQKIGQK
-129 AQGVLAR
+129 AQGVLGR

-161 TGNKNALTEVRDT
+161 TGNENALREVRDT
-174 LLKNLKFIIPIFLAL
+174 LLRNLKFIIPIFLTL

-218 PISYLLRMSSL
+218 PITYLLRL
-229 AAGSLLNSARNRL
+229 AGAAATSLLNGVRNTPL
-242 PGRTPAPPGPAPS
+242 PGR
-255 NQGRNPGRGGRQSTG
+255 NQGGRNQGGRNQGGRNQGGRRSGGGGGLFGGLLTAVLGSTLPGYQAQGG
-270 LGASIGGYIGLLLSD
+270 LGQIINQAVADPITGTLISFLIPGGNVVRTIIG
-285 RSPIYNPQTQM
+285 TAVAT
-296 GQAGQFIGSI
+296 GQAGRVADIITGAGSN
-306 LPLVSQLVPQLRLA
+306 
-320 RFGIQ
+320 
-325 GLRAATI
+325 AT
-332 MMGSTY
+332 
-338 LSTQTG
+338 
-344 GVVGDLIQNR
+344 N
-354 GNLAS
+354 
-359 TTQLQ
+359 TQLQ

-371 LNINLIPTTTG
+371 VNINLIPTTTG
-382 GSQETGAVGGNA
+382 GSQEIGAVDGNA

>member
-47 AIQTINASL
+47 AIQTINGSL

-118 LAKPLQKVGQK
+118 LAKPLQKIGQK

-174 LLKNLKFIIPIFLAL
+174 LLRNLKFIIPIFLTL

-218 PISYLLRMSSL
+218 PITYLLRL
-229 AAGSLLNSARNRL
+229 AGAAATSLLNGVRNTPL
-242 PGRTPAPPGPAPS
+242 PGRNQPGRNQPGRTQPGG
-255 NQGRNPGRGGRQSTG
+255 NQGGRRRRSGGGG
-270 LGASIGGYIGLLLSD
+270 LFGGLLTAVL
-285 RSPIYNPQTQM
+285 
-296 GQAGQFIGSI
+296 
-306 LPLVSQLVPQLRLA
+306 
-320 RFGIQ
+320 
-325 GLRAATI
+325 
-332 MMGSTY
+332 GSTLPGY
-338 LSTQTG
+338 QAQGSLGQIINQAVADPIMGTIISTMIPGGLLVRTILGTAVATG
-344 GVVGDLIQNR
+344 QVGKVADMITGAGSDATN
-354 GNLAS
+354 
-359 TTQLQ
+359 TQLQ

-371 LNINLIPTTTG
+371 ININLIPTTTG
-382 GSQETGAVGGNA
+382 GSQEIGAVDGNA